1 MRARSRLEEL
11 RAAPEEPPLPPPDP
25 ARAVRSPSSAR
36 PKTVSEGCC
45 VECSQPSPYVFPPLA
60 VRLCESCERLPS
72 YALVTADLARH
83 AYALR
88 DDEFPRGWRAT
99 GGDQV
104 YLRSECE
111 AAASG
116 VAARKRAASAKQWRA
131 ETFKKVGGNNNP
143 DGRSLNTATFQKQ
156 RANGKHLGLRSDAR
170 RRRCGGCTFLACRC
184 DAAMQFDEL
193 LSLNAAAGEVDA
205 ANSASC
211 DRRKSFSAST
221 GQVREESA
229 DDCEAAASR
238 RRRIVGAGAA

>member
-1 MRARSRLEEL
+1 MDVASALASVASRKQLRRLGGALELSVDEGGSLDELLSLNVTTVDNAMLSILGAESAMRARSRLEEL
-11 RAAPEEPPLPPPDP
+11 RAAPEPPPPPPDP

-60 VRLCESCERLPS
+60 VRLCESCERLPR

-88 DDEFPRGWRAT
+88 DDEFPRGWRST

-131 ETFKKVGGNNNP
+131 ETFKKVGGNTV
-143 DGRSLNTATFQKQ
+143 RWKELNTATFQKR
-156 RANGKHLGLRSDAR
+156 RANGKNLGLCDAPDVAAD
-170 RRRCGGCTFLACRC
+170 CMDLSCLVRC
-184 DAAMQFDEL
+184 DAAL
-193 LSLNAAAGEVDA
+193 
-205 ANSASC
+205 
-211 DRRKSFSAST
+211 
-221 GQVREESA
+221 
-229 DDCEAAASR
+229 
-238 RRRIVGAGAA
+238 

>member
-1 MRARSRLEEL
+1 MDVASALASVASRKQLRRLGGALELAVDEGGSLDELLALSAMTVDNAMLSVLGAEGAMRARSRLEEL

-60 VRLCESCERLPS
+60 VRLCESCERLPR

-88 DDEFPRGWRAT
+88 DDEFPRGWRST

-111 AAASG
+111 EAASG
-116 VAARKRAASAKQWRA
+116 VAARKRAASAM
-131 ETFKKVGGNNNP
+131 
-143 DGRSLNTATFQKQ
+143 SL
-156 RANGKHLGLRSDAR
+156 S
-170 RRRCGGCTFLACRC
+170 
-184 DAAMQFDEL
+184 
-193 LSLNAAAGEVDA
+193 
-205 ANSASC
+205 SA
-211 DRRKSFSAST
+211 
-221 GQVREESA
+221 
-229 DDCEAAASR
+229 
-238 RRRIVGAGAA
+238 VGARAGGVTKKKRSVEIDRKPVRRLTSNG

>member
-1 MRARSRLEEL
+1 MDVASALASVASRKQLRRLGGALELSVDESGSLAELLALSATTVDDAMLSVLGAEGAMRARSRLDEL
-11 RAAPEEPPLPPPDP
+11 REAPEEPPPPPADP
-25 ARAVRSPSSAR
+25 ARAVASPSSAR

-60 VRLCESCERLPS
+60 VRLCESCERLPH

-99 GGDQV
+99 SGDQV

-131 ETFKKVGGNNNP
+131 ETFKKVGGNTV
-143 DGRSLNTATFQKQ
+143 RWKELNTATFQKQ
-156 RANGKHLGLRSDAR
+156 RANGKHLGFSDAP
-170 RRRCGGCTFLACRC
+170 
-184 DAAMQFDEL
+184 DVAADCMD
-193 LSLNAAAGEVDA
+193 LSCLVRHDV
-205 ANSASC
+205 ANS
-211 DRRKSFSAST
+211 
-221 GQVREESA
+221 
-229 DDCEAAASR
+229 
-238 RRRIVGAGAA
+238 

>member
-25 ARAVRSPSSAR
+25 ARAVLSPSSAR

-60 VRLCESCERLPS
+60 VRLCESCERLPR

-131 ETFKKVGGNNNP
+131 ETFKKVGGNTV
-143 DGRSLNTATFQKQ
+143 RWKELNTATFQKQ
-156 RANGKHLGLRSDAR
+156 RANGKHLGFSDEPDVAAD
-170 RRRCGGCTFLACRC
+170 CMDLSCLVRC
-184 DAAMQFDEL
+184 DAVM
-193 LSLNAAAGEVDA
+193 
-205 ANSASC
+205 
-211 DRRKSFSAST
+211 
-221 GQVREESA
+221 
-229 DDCEAAASR
+229 
-238 RRRIVGAGAA
+238 